1 MRILILCLAVFVG
14 GLSAA
19 AAADSPRYEDLVAR
33 AERGD
38 TALDYTALRNA
49 YAMSEGYDPYGMRS
63 KALFSAAWKAF
74 ESGDCTTALS
84 SARAMFAIN
93 YITIPMHFV
102 VGDCL
107 RRAGD
112 AAGADRE
119 VAIGRGLAD
128 SLRDSG
134 DGKSMKT
141 AYKVVTLSEEGFV
154 LTMLGFK
161 EEQQSL
167 LRDKDGHQ
175 YDLIEGKDEKTGEM
189 RHAYFNVDALFAG
202 MAKSL
207 GLKEGGP

>member
-1 MRILILCLAVFVG
+1 LILCLAVVAWGFS
-14 GLSAA
+14 SAA
-19 AAADSPRYEDLVAR
+19 ATDPPRYEDLVAR

-49 YAMSEGYDPYGMRS
+49 YAVSAGYDPYGMKS
-63 KALFSAAWKAF
+63 KPLFSAAWKAF
-74 ESGDCTTALS
+74 EAGDCTTALA

-93 YITIPMHFV
+93 YVTIPIHFV

-112 AAGADRE
+112 VAGADRE
-119 VAIGRGLAD
+119 EAIGRGLAD
-128 SLRDSG
+128 SLRNSG
-134 DGKSMKT
+134 DGKSTET

-175 YDLIEGKDEKTGEM
+175 YDLVEGRDEKTGEM
-189 RHAYFNVDALFAG
+189 RRAYFNVDALFAG

-207 GLKEGGP
+207 GLKESGP